1 MAVLTKIPAVNTI
14 TYMVDLRDTLNAN
27 DALVTD
33 KLTTFFTKSAN
44 INMWSRRKPV
54 IAAKAGTLTDAEM
67 ASAGLSFGLYNTVA
81 KYGLTIV
88 GGKGVTPK
96 TLYQSVATIGSGI
109 TYYLPQGGESQ
120 PLRLSDFNGYYPAA
134 IQPLRGSLS
143 GVVTIDPLTGSNTYD
158 FQYFKATSGTNSD
171 SLSFDDIYESKDE
184 NGNTITWRT
193 GLVLVNKS
201 NADDVRIVMDTI
213 TKSFTDSNKGKS
225 FYALQFITSLPSGTT
240 APAVN
245 SLMWADYWQYPI
257 PDGSFELTIRNT
269 SSGGSTGIQS
279 SILVSV
285 TAGYPKFIGLDDN
298 PYSDVSMKFTL
309 RVVGGNGNISNFSVG
324 LYKEASCTNRVSY
337 QSFSNI
343 TGLTGER
350 AFSALLPNTSGLTDL
365 YVGIFFNS
373 NLQNVNK
380 VAMPIVK
387 PTIVE

>member
-1 MAVLTKIPAVNTI
+1 MAVLTRIPDTFTT

-33 KLTTFFTKSAN
+33 NLTTFFTKSAN

-67 ASAGLSFGLYNTVA
+67 ASAGVAYTLYNSVA
-81 KYGLTIV
+81 RYGLTIV

-96 TLYQSVATIGSGI
+96 SLYQAVTAIGSGI
-109 TYYLPQGGESQ
+109 AYYLPQGGESQ

-134 IQPLRGSLS
+134 VQPLFGSLS

-158 FQYFKATSGTNSD
+158 FEYFKATAGASSD
-171 SLSFDDIYESKDE
+171 SLSFDDLYQSKDE

-193 GLVLVNKS
+193 GLVLVSKTDS
-201 NADDVRIVMDTI
+201 DDVRVVMDSI
-213 TKSFTDSNKGKS
+213 TKTFTDSNKGKS
-225 FYALQFITSLPSGTT
+225 FYALQFITSLPSGAT
-240 APAVN
+240 APAIN

-269 SSGGSTGIQS
+269 SSGGSTGVQS
-279 SILVSV
+279 SILVNV
-285 TAGYPKFIGLDDN
+285 TTGYPKFVGLESN

-309 RVVGGNGNISNFSVG
+309 RVVGGNGNVSNFSVG
-324 LYKEASCTNRVSY
+324 LYKEALCTNRISY
-337 QSFSNI
+337 KPFDPI
-343 TGLTGER
+343 TGLTGQR
-350 AFSALLPNTSGLTDL
+350 AFSAMLPNPDGLTDL
-365 YVGIFFNS
+365 YVGIFFND

-380 VAMPIVK
+380 VAMPIVT

>member
-1 MAVLTKIPAVNTI
+1 MAVLTKIPAVNNATVMTDI
-14 TYMVDLRDTLNAN
+14 RDTLNAN
-27 DALVTD
+27 DGIATDNLV
-33 KLTTFFTKSAN
+33 TFFTKAAN
-44 INMWSRRKPV
+44 LNMWSRRKPV
-54 IAAKAGTLTDAEM
+54 IANKTGTLTDAEM
-67 ASAGLSFGLYNTVA
+67 ASAGLSFSFYNSVA
-81 KYGLTIV
+81 KFGLTIV

-96 TLYQSVATIGSGI
+96 TLYQSVASIGSGI
-109 TYYLPQGGESQ
+109 VYYLPQGGESQ

-143 GVVTIDPLTGSNTYD
+143 GVVTIDPLTGSSTYD
-158 FQYFKATSGTNSD
+158 FQYFKSTAGTSSD
-171 SLSFDDIYESKDE
+171 SLSFDDLYQSKDE

-201 NADDVRIVMDTI
+201 NADDIRVVMDSI

-225 FYALQFITSLPSGTT
+225 FYALQFITSLLSGTLD
-240 APAVN
+240 PA
-245 SLMWADYWQYPI
+245 ADSQLWKDCWQYPM
-257 PDGSFELTIRNT
+257 PDATFELVIRNT

-309 RVVGGNGNISNFSVG
+309 RVVGGNGNVSNFSVG

-343 TGLTGER
+343 VGLTGER
-350 AFSALLPNTSGLTDL
+350 AFSALLPNPGGLTDL
-365 YVGIFFNS
+365 YVGIFFNG

-387 PTIVE
+387 PTFIE